1 MKNHLIATALLI
13 LTIVTT
19 GCINNCPTNTCKG
32 TPAKEKSLAD
42 YWAFYEAKDPC
53 ANDRA
58 CSIEEK
64 RAYALLGYKA
74 AKCVGLTPT
83 DPKTGLTALE
93 TPIKYL
99 PKGPSYKCP
108 EGTCSATA
116 PCPIDT
122 YSNGVKR
129 TSTEEPS
136 LHSHTG
142 YLLTAFDTSAGPR
155 FVILKADEEFEP
167 GVSFNEAAG
176 TYESVAKTISEGEGN
191 IAVFLTAFP
200 LIETENN
207 LTARLPN
214 DFDVKHIRS
223 IAEKL
228 GKRGQLLFKKWN

>member
-1 MKNHLIATALLI
+1 MKNHLIATVLLI

-32 TPAKEKSLAD
+32 TPAKEKSLAA
-42 YWAFYEAKDPC
+42 YWTFYEAKDPC
-53 ANDRA
+53 ANGRS

-122 YSNGVKR
+122 YSNGAKR
-129 TSTEEPS
+129 VSTEEPS

-167 GVSFNEAAG
+167 GVSFDEAAG
-176 TYESVAKTISEGEGN
+176 TYESVAKNNFRRRRKYCCFSYS
-191 IAVFLTAFP
+191 FP
-200 LIETENN
+200 TY
-207 LTARLPN
+207 
-214 DFDVKHIRS
+214 
-223 IAEKL
+223 
-228 GKRGQLLFKKWN
+228 